1 MPDTSNHSYLRGIPY
16 RPPAAGSPPGPRGR
30 LLLLAAGALAL
41 VVATA
46 GATVLLLNLFAPR
59 SQADPASEKDRPAE
73 SRPLDDKPSKA
84 APPAPL
90 GKAARER
97 FLAAL
102 GSMSAAH
109 VYQTYLNIGLL
120 ADGVESEA
128 YTKAQAE
135 EMLATVG
142 AMIGMVDRQLDKIR
156 EMDLEGDDKDNIE
169 EVQAIVELLRRQASA
184 LRAYWATGESE
195 QAARYQKAREACWAS
210 ISRLLEID

>member
-1 MPDTSNHSYLRGIPY
+1 MPDTSNSNYPRSHPY
-16 RPPAAGSPPGPRGR
+16 RAPAEGSRPRS
-30 LLLLAAGALAL
+30 LLLALGALVL
-41 VVATA
+41 VAATA
-46 GATVLLLNLFAPR
+46 GTTILLLNLFAQP
-59 SQADPASEKDRPAE
+59 SQADTAPEKGRQAE
-73 SRPLDDKPSKA
+73 GKPQRDKPSPRPA
-84 APPAPL
+84 AHL
-90 GKAARER
+90 GKKTREQ

-102 GSMSAAH
+102 GSLSAAH
-109 VYQTYLNIGLL
+109 VYQSYLNIGLL

-169 EVQAIVELLRRQASA
+169 EVQAIVELLRRQARA

-195 QAARYQKAREACWAS
+195 QAGRYQKAREACWAS